1 MNVKRNVFLIIIFV
15 RLISIWLIKHFL
27 KLKTKWFEIINLILF
42 CLFILVIEIQFI
54 ERSWKENLFKEPKVR
69 LGNRTYSQSE
79 LQDYRKANTQRY
91 NNKVR
96 YSSQNSKYTD
106 FYHSLQWRKLRKQ
119 VLLRDNHLCQHCL
132 NKGIVNDK
140 DLIVH
145 HKVCLLYTSPSPR
158 D

>member
-1 MNVKRNVFLIIIFV
+1 M
-15 RLISIWLIKHFL
+15 
-27 KLKTKWFEIINLILF
+27 
-42 CLFILVIEIQFI
+42 
-54 ERSWKENLFKEPKVR
+54 FKEPKVR

-106 FYHSLQWRKLRKQ
+106 FYHSSQWRKLRKQ
-119 VLLRDNHLCQHCL
+119 VLLRDNYLCQHCL

-145 HKVCLLYTSPSPR
+145 HKVELKEEWGKRLDMDNLEAVCIGCHNKIHKN
-158 D
+158 